1 MKKII
6 VLVILTHAAFISF
19 SQVVIKMKRET
30 GVSTIPGKVNGL
42 GLKFIFDT
50 GASDVSISMTEA
62 SFMLKNDYL
71 NKDDILG
78 TSNYLDANG
87 NISVGVN
94 INLREIEIGGL
105 ILYNVR
111 ASVVS
116 NMKAPLL
123 LGQSAISKLGI
134 VQLDLEANT
143 LTILNQGNAIKVAK
157 PSTSNNEEILDTI
170 NIKGTAN
177 NKIENLIEQAR
188 NLYGQGSY
196 QEVIADCN
204 LILLEQ
210 PQNTIAYLFRAL
222 SSDMLEDYKSAIQD
236 YTKLISINPN
246 RALYYCYRG
255 KSKHDLKDYAGALLD
270 LNKGLLI
277 DSKNAEGYKWR
288 AQTKKE
294 LKNNAG
300 AMSDYGIAISIEPM
314 DSVLYIGRAIIR
326 QELSDHN
333 GAIVDCNKAISIGN
347 DYSYAYYYRAISK
360 RALKNISGAMED
372 LNRAI
377 DIDSE
382 NASAYAQRGSIR
394 DNYYEDYDGA
404 LEDLNRA
411 LEIDPFYVYASI
423 MKSFLEQKMKDNIW
437 IKTAESKDGDKWYI
451 QNTVV
456 SKNES
461 IIKVWVKQ
469 EFKTRTI
476 KVNGKSSIY
485 SNGHILNLILFNC
498 IDNEFQYQTSSYYD
512 SKGKLIKTID
522 FEEYEKW
529 AIPPPQTIIYIVIQ
543 SVCEKF
549 N

>member
-6 VLVILTHAAFISF
+6 LLFILTYAAFISF
-19 SQVVIKMKRET
+19 SQVVIKMKREA

-143 LTILNQGNAIKVAK
+143 LTILNQGNASNVAK
-157 PSTSNNEEILDTI
+157 TSSSNNQEILDTI
-170 NIKGTAN
+170 STNGTAN
-177 NKIENLIEQAR
+177 NKIENLIEQAK

-196 QEVIADCN
+196 QEVIDNCN

-210 PQNTIAYLFRAL
+210 PQNTTAYLFRAL
-222 SSDMLEDYKSAIQD
+222 SSDMMEDFKSAIQD

-277 DSKNAEGYKWR
+277 DSKNVEGYKWR
-288 AQTKKE
+288 AQTKEE
-294 LKNNAG
+294 LKMNAG
-300 AMSDYGIAISIEPM
+300 AMSDYSIAISLEPM
-314 DSVLYIGRAIIR
+314 DSTLYISRAIIK
-326 QELSDHN
+326 QELNDHN

-347 DYSYAYYYRAISK
+347 DYSFAYYYRAISK

-382 NASAYAQRGSIR
+382 NASAYAQRGSIK
-394 DNYYEDYDGA
+394 DNYYDDYDGA
-404 LEDLNRA
+404 LEDLNKA
-411 LEIDPFYVYASI
+411 LTIDPSYIYASI
-423 MKSFLEQKMKDNIW
+423 MKTFLEQKMKENIW
-437 IKTAESKDGDKWYI
+437 IKTTQSKDGDKWYI

-461 IIKVWVKQ
+461 LIKLWVKQ
-469 EFKTRTI
+469 EFKTTAI
-476 KVNGKSSIY
+476 KINGKSATY
-485 SNGHILNLILFNC
+485 SNGHILFLVLFNC
-498 IDNEFQYQTSSYYD
+498 FDKEYKFLTLNYYD
-512 SKGKLIKTID
+512 SKGKMIKKTEL
-522 FEEYEKW
+522 EEYEDW
-529 AIPPPQTIIYIVIQ
+529 QTPPPQTVIYSVLQ
-543 SVCEKF
+543 SACEKY